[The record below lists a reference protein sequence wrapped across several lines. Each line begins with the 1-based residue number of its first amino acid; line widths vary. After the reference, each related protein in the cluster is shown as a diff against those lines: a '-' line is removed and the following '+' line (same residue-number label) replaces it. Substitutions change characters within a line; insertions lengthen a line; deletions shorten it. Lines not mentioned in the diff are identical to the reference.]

1 MTTPD
6 DPFRDVL
13 ADAAR
18 AHFVVRTS
26 KVLRA
31 GTVSPGTLYREL
43 GRARW
48 QRTETGVWEPPGAPF
63 NPLRRLTAVTHTAGD
78 RALVTGQAALWLR
91 AVVDNAPACPSLLVD
106 LHDRVRPRTARVIAT
121 SRFDSVHASRVRG
134 MRVAATPR
142 ALADYA
148 TEGATV
154 DQLVTAIVAA
164 VRLRRCTLE
173 DLAAEVERR
182 QRFRGRGRLRRALG
196 LLRGEL
202 SHSGVEQR
210 ARRRL
215 RQLDAAFTTA
225 PHTVYRQEQPAAE
238 IDIAHPPLSYGV
250 EVDGPVHLW
259 PERRAAD
266 AQHDRELGRDGWVID
281 RYWWDEIEGDLQR
294 VAGEVAQRLEELRA
308 GRRPGAGR
316 HAGGER

>member
-1 MTTPD
+1 MATPD

-18 AHFVVRTS
+18 THFVVRTS
-26 KVLRA
+26 EVLHA
-31 GTVSPGTLYREL
+31 GTVSPGRLYREL
-43 GRARW
+43 ARARW
-48 QRTETGVWEPPGAPF
+48 ERTETGVWEPPGAPF

-91 AVVDNAPACPSLLVD
+91 AVVDKAPACPSLLVD

-134 MRVAATPR
+134 MRVAATAR

-154 DQLVTAIVAA
+154 DQLITAIVAA

-173 DLAAEVERR
+173 DVAAELERR

-202 SHSGVEQR
+202 SHSGVEQL
-210 ARRRL
+210 ARRHL

-225 PHTVYRQEQPAAE
+225 PHTVYRQGQPAAE

-266 AQHDRELGRDGWVID
+266 AQRDRELGRDGWVID
-281 RYWWDEIEGDLQR
+281 RYWWYEIEGDLER
-294 VAGEVAQRLEELRA
+294 VAGEIAQRLDDLRA
-308 GRRPGAGR
+308 GRRPGAG
-316 HAGGER
+316 